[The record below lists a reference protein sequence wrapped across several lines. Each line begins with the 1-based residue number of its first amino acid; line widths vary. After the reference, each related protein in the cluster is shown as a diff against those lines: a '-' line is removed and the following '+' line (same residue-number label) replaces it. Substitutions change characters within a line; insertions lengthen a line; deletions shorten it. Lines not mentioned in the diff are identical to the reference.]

1 MNLPFEV
8 GALYNRKAQIHALLG
23 GQEQGGISTPK
34 GQNIII
40 AFTGEPGVPH
50 LYPDRRDDEGI
61 FHYFGEGQRG
71 DMQYRSGNLAIKD
84 HIDTGKKLVVFQ
96 GMGKG
101 RPCRYLGEF
110 VALSSYIQ
118 DNTPDIEGNLRK
130 AIVFRLKPA
139 TSNGDFGLSE
149 EDATIARTIAES
161 DVSETVKRTLVEV
174 RTKQRLFRDRLIGVE
189 KGCRL
194 TKIEDL
200 RFLRAS
206 HIKPW
211 AESTAE
217 ERVDGENGLLL
228 APHADQ
234 LFDGGWISFD
244 EEGGLLVASNMPPKV
259 KELLRIELHRG
270 RLYGR
275 FSEGQQS
282 YLDFHRNVVFEKSL
296 KHI

>member
-1 MNLPFEV
+1 MR
-8 GALYNRKAQIHALLG
+8 YC
-23 GQEQGGISTPK
+23 
-34 GQNIII
+34 
-40 AFTGEPGVPH
+40 
-50 LYPDRRDDEGI
+50 
-61 FHYFGEGQRG
+61 
-71 DMQYRSGNLAIKD
+71 SGNLALRD
-84 HIDTGKKLVVFQ
+84 HIKTGKKLIVFQ

-118 DNTPDIEGNLRK
+118 ENTPDVEGKLRK
-130 AIVFRLKPA
+130 AIVFRLKSA
-139 TSNGDFGLSE
+139 TPDNGLALSE
-149 EDATIARTIAES
+149 EDATIVKTIA
-161 DVSETVKRTLVEV
+161 DGDISETVKRMLVEV
-174 RTKQRLFRDRLIGVE
+174 RTKQRLFRDRLIGIE

-211 AESTAE
+211 AESTTE

-234 LFDGGWISFD
+234 LFDSGWISFD
-244 EEGGLLVASNMPPKV
+244 EDGGLLVATNMPSKV

-270 RLYGR
+270 RLCGK
-275 FSEGQQS
+275 FSEVQQN
-282 YLDFHRNVVFEKSL
+282 YLDFHRGFVFEKSL
-296 KHI
+296 KHP